1 MWKKKFNNFIYLLI
15 IAGTTLHSA
24 IYWQLISFIQLM
36 EAKQYGVLISSD
48 TSRWNALQLRVWK
61 QDNSCNGYNRRPSR
75 GGQWVTLTH
84 WIWNIEFACW
94 GVLWFSHKTKF
105 RSEIWLNTKIETL
118 LGEYREKIA
127 ARKVFFKKVKEDRIK
142 NVT

>member
-48 TSRWNALQLRVWK
+48 TSR
-61 QDNSCNGYNRRPSR
+61 
-75 GGQWVTLTH
+75 
-84 WIWNIEFACW
+84 
-94 GVLWFSHKTKF
+94 
-105 RSEIWLNTKIETL
+105 
-118 LGEYREKIA
+118 
-127 ARKVFFKKVKEDRIK
+127 
-142 NVT
+142 